1 MNRRHRGNST
11 DGIWIGG
18 MGVMLILLF
27 LFSELSCRRPAYG
40 TWLIILYGTLNLAV
54 FAGAYLLIERRVDR
68 KLYALGDM
76 LDELIDGRVAIA
88 FPVTEDT
95 ILSRIQG
102 QLLRLYDILCSY
114 EERERQF
121 RRQLDENIGDLVHQL
136 NTPITNIGMY
146 AGFLGRD
153 DLTAKERGR
162 FLSCLEEQTRKLS
175 WLGESFSK
183 VSRLETGIIRLK
195 PEWQSLETILLQ
207 AAGQVMEKAKR
218 RGMEIDL
225 TGQAKSP
232 VTADAKWT
240 TEAVFNV
247 LDNAVKYGDAGS
259 RIEMEVTQLTNYV
272 GVAVRNSG
280 IRIELEEYHKLF
292 KRFYRGREAGEREG
306 VGLGLYITRK
316 ILEEEGGYIKA
327 GMTADGRTEFVL
339 YLLLPSGA
347 DKGNENLQRDSG
359 HDII

>member
-1 MNRRHRGNST
+1 MRKRAKRPVGGSGS
-11 DGIWIGG
+11 DRIWQSG
-18 MGVMLILLF
+18 MGMMLILLL
-27 LFSELSCRRPAYG
+27 LFSELSCKRPAYG
-40 TWLIILYGTLNLAV
+40 IWLIVVYGVLNLAV
-54 FAGAYLLIERRVDR
+54 FAGAYFVIGRQINKKLHAFSEMMEELLE
-68 KLYALGDM
+68 
-76 LDELIDGRVAIA
+76 GRVTIA

-95 ILSRIQG
+95 ILSKMQG

-136 NTPITNIGMY
+136 NTPITNIRMY

-153 DLTAKERGR
+153 DLTAEEKER
-162 FLSCLEEQTRKLS
+162 FTDCLEGQAQKLS

-195 PEWQSLETILLQ
+195 PERQSLEEILLQ
-207 AAGQVMEKAKR
+207 AVGQVMEKAKR

-225 TGQAKSP
+225 TGQVKSM
-232 VTADAKWT
+232 VVADAKWT
-240 TEAVFNV
+240 AEAVFNV

-259 RIEMEVTQLTNYV
+259 RIEMEVTELTNYV

-280 IRIELEEYHKLF
+280 VRIAPEEYHKLF

-316 ILEEEGGYIKA
+316 ILEEEGGYVKA
-327 GMTADGRTEFVL
+327 GRTADGRTEFVL
-339 YLLLPSGA
+339 MLPFCEISY
-347 DKGNENLQRDSG
+347 
-359 HDII
+359 

>member
-1 MNRRHRGNST
+1 MNKRYKGNGT

-40 TWLIILYGTLNLAV
+40 TWLIILYGAVNLAV
-54 FAGAYLLIERRVDR
+54 FAGVYLLIERRGDG
-68 KLYALGDM
+68 KLYAFSEM
-76 LDELIDGRVAIA
+76 MEELIDGRVTIA

-95 ILSRIQG
+95 ILSRMQG

-121 RRQLDENIGDLVHQL
+121 RGQLNENIGDLVHQL

-153 DLTAKERGR
+153 DLMADEKGR
-162 FLSCLEEQTRKLS
+162 FLACLEEQTRKLS

-195 PEWQSLETILLQ
+195 PQRQSLEMILLQ
-207 AAGQVMEKAKR
+207 AVGQVMEKAKN

-225 TGQAKSP
+225 LGQLQSM
-232 VTADAKWT
+232 VMVDTKWT
-240 TEAVFNV
+240 VEAVFNV

-259 RIEMEVTQLTNYV
+259 RIEMEVTKLTNYV

-280 IRIELEEYHKLF
+280 IRIAPEEYHKLF
-292 KRFYRGREAGEREG
+292 KRFYRGRDVGEREG

-316 ILEEEGGYIKA
+316 IIEEEGGYIKA
-327 GMTADGRTEFVL
+327 GRTADERTEFM
-339 YLLLPSGA
+339 LLFSAG
-347 DKGNENLQRDSG
+347 E
-359 HDII
+359 